1 MNSSSQIKLGALF
14 SYISIGINML
24 FGLIYTPWMIHSIGK
39 ENFGLYTLAMS
50 VISFF
55 VFDFGMSQ
63 AVQRFVAQYL
73 AEGKLDKANNCLGL
87 VAKLYVWL
95 DIALLI
101 LLTVVY
107 FFIPSIYQEL
117 NSEEIEKFKIVY
129 CVAALFSVISFPFIP
144 LNGVLNANEKF
155 VQLKSCDLIHKFLIV
170 GLMSTCLLLG
180 YGLFALVIVNAVAG
194 VITIILKLIVLKR
207 YTNTKINYRY
217 KDPVEFKSI
226 MSFSGWVTVIALAQ
240 RMIFNIAPSVLG
252 IFSGSASIAVLGI
265 AITIEGYY
273 YTFASAIY
281 GLFIPKAARMI
292 VSGQDSLSLMIK
304 VGRIQILILGLI
316 FFAFIS
322 LGKDF
327 INVWVGDDFSDV
339 YLGAILL
346 LFPSFIQS
354 SEDIAEQT
362 LVLVNIK
369 LKAIIYIAMGVLNV
383 ILLFVLTP
391 LYGMLGICIAVFISY
406 LFRTVILN
414 IAYHRVLQIRIGAF
428 FKKTFLRMAFPLLLT
443 LVIGIGLNC
452 VFSLS
457 GWGGIVIKGCC
468 FVIEYSIIMYALAM
482 NKYERNLITEPIK
495 KICNKIH
502 QKL

>member
-1 MNSSSQIKLGALF
+1 MNSSSQIKLGAIF
-14 SYISIGINML
+14 SYISIGINMV
-24 FGLIYTPWMIHSIGK
+24 FGFIYTPWMIHSIGK

-73 AEGKLDKANNCLGL
+73 AEGKPEKANNCLGL
-87 VAKLYVWL
+87 VAKLYIWL
-95 DIALLI
+95 DVALLI
-101 LLTVVY
+101 LLTIVY
-107 FFIPSIYQEL
+107 FFIPSIYQKL
-117 NSEEIEKFKIVY
+117 TPDEIEKFKVVY

-144 LNGVLNANEKF
+144 LNGILNANEKF
-155 VQLKSCDLIHKFLIV
+155 VQLKSCDLMHKFLVV
-170 GLMSTCLLLG
+170 GLMSICLLLD
-180 YGLFALVIVNAVAG
+180 YGLFALVTVNAVAG
-194 VITIILKLIVLKR
+194 ILTIILKLIVLKR
-207 YTNTKINYRY
+207 STGTKINYRY
-217 KDPVEFKSI
+217 KDREEFKSI

-273 YTFASAIY
+273 YTFANAIY

-292 VSGQDSLSLMIK
+292 VSGQNSLSLMIK
-304 VGRIQILILGLI
+304 VGRIQILVLGLI

-322 LGKDF
+322 IGKDF
-327 INVWVGDDFSDV
+327 IDIWVGDDFSDV

-354 SEDIAEQT
+354 SEDIAEQI

-369 LKAIIYIAMGVLNV
+369 LKAIIYVTMAILNV

-391 LYGMLGICIAVFISY
+391 IYGMLGICIAVFISY
-406 LFRTVILN
+406 LFRTIMSNVI
-414 IAYHRVLQIRIGAF
+414 YHIVLQLEIGTF
-428 FKKTFLRMAFPLLLT
+428 FKESFLHMAFPLLLT
-443 LVIGIGLNC
+443 LVIGIGINY
-452 VFSLS
+452 VIPLS
-457 GWGGIVIKGCC
+457 GWIGIVVKGGC
-468 FVIEYSIIMYALAM
+468 FVLEYFIITYALAM
-482 NKYERNLITEPIK
+482 NKYERNLITEPVKQVYK
-495 KICNKIH
+495 KIH
-502 QKL
+502 